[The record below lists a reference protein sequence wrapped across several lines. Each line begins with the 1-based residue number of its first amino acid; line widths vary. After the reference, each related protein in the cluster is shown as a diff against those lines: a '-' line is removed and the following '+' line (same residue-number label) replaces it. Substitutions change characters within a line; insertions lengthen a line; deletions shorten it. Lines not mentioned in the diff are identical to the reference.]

1 MESSDEPKVQFL
13 DEQVLTS
20 DVTTSGASSARSEF
34 EAVTATTSM
43 TSIMTNTDRASTYDQ
58 STEAV
63 SKLVDAK
70 DVADEISERESR
82 VQASENVDDVDV
94 DDLSE
99 PEAERLAASYARMVN
114 KGKPLGERVKKA
126 PKQVLQIMQYTRL
139 MEDRMQ
145 ALESEVRELKNIK
158 DEDGNKTNDS
168 DESIA
173 ADRKLLPPR
182 LIPATR
188 RAAWSEYAAAPHT
201 HAIEVLY
208 GEPDDTLAHQS
219 AADIWK
225 KRKLSNQPT
234 IQKVVTPLAYREVVA
249 PFKPFVLCEDKIRAH
264 TQTLIERLEK
274 LEAEA
279 DTQDYPVTKTNLTSK
294 MSGVDIPLM
303 AENPSVRVEEEAKR
317 SIGNSITDEATS
329 QPEDGVKSATE
340 TFKQPSCMIPVVD
353 GFDTRV
359 LSGEEDLNPQDIA
372 CLMYACN
379 LSRKQASSKLS
390 EGEHD
395 IFRAALTEAAK
406 EEEKELWEKNAA
418 LFEARLL
425 VQEWNA
431 VISLLDNELAS
442 VIKVRKELKSGDRE
456 EVGFDDLAYM
466 FEPGQYVVTSEDQS
480 RMLRVFSVTGG
491 RRLLNDKLKSDS
503 EGNRDDLL
511 TAEKAI
517 TNFRSLFQAEKYS
530 PLAVDCYQF
539 DFNGTFF
546 GPVQTTFYIK
556 KFDDIQ
562 NVRSQPV
569 FPTNFLIKEDG
580 LKSTL
585 ATRGKKFLELCSLD
599 HVVHREYDGLS
610 LDDPPEQIDSQ
621 VIVDF
626 DMASRVAE
634 PQQPKGSAWIPRLGL
649 DSPTKT
655 DEREM
660 DPKNEN
666 CVFRD
671 CIFCY
676 APVLND
682 QSDDQKRS
690 KDFVLGTSLL
700 KGPAIKA
707 KDFCPE
713 DMMLLSHRIFGFVL
727 RSRKWARL
735 HIDHISP
742 VRRDEKNFE
751 RLVLPKGYRSLVRAL
766 VETHFKKPD
775 MNAAEDARYNV
786 DLVRGKGKGLII
798 LLHGAPGV
806 GKTSTAE
813 CVAEH
818 TGRPLFPITCGDIGE
833 TANEV
838 ERNLDLCFQMAHRW
852 GCVLLLDEADVF
864 LAKRSKTDL
873 RRNALVSVFLRVL
886 EYYAGILFLT
896 TNRVGTFD
904 EAFKSRIHM
913 SLWYP
918 RLSEKSTKKVW
929 QMNLDR
935 TVEKK
940 EELGL
945 KVDERKILS
954 FADDHW
960 KTSNEEDSGFWNG
973 RQIRN
978 GMVPYSQAQT
988 YADSKTT
995 AFQTAI
1001 ALAQWQLKEF
1011 KGESKEVVLN
1021 DKHFIKVSKASRDFD
1036 KYLNRTLGGS
1046 TEADRALD
1054 VGERADNWDDDDS
1067 EEREKKEIRKKKAR
1081 RERERPTGINVAD
1094 FSGSK
1099 KGKKGKKTRKE
1110 ESSSGSE
1117 SDESNPRKYKGRT
1130 EESESES
1137 DD

>member
-1 MESSDEPKVQFL
+1 
-13 DEQVLTS
+13 
-20 DVTTSGASSARSEF
+20 
-34 EAVTATTSM
+34 M

-114 KGKPLGERVKKA
+114 KGKPL
-126 PKQVLQIMQYTRL
+126 
-139 MEDRMQ
+139 
-145 ALESEVRELKNIK
+145 
-158 DEDGNKTNDS
+158 
-168 DESIA
+168 
-173 ADRKLLPPR
+173 
-182 LIPATR
+182 
-188 RAAWSEYAAAPHT
+188 
-201 HAIEVLY
+201 
-208 GEPDDTLAHQS
+208 
-219 AADIWK
+219 
-225 KRKLSNQPT
+225 
-234 IQKVVTPLAYREVVA
+234 
-249 PFKPFVLCEDKIRAH
+249 
-264 TQTLIERLEK
+264 ERLEK

-626 DMASRVAE
+626 DMASH
-634 PQQPKGSAWIPRLGL
+634 
-649 DSPTKT
+649 
-655 DEREM
+655 
-660 DPKNEN
+660 
-666 CVFRD
+666 
-671 CIFCY
+671 
-676 APVLND
+676 
-682 QSDDQKRS
+682 DQKRS

-978 GMVPYSQAQT
+978 GM
-988 YADSKTT
+988 TT